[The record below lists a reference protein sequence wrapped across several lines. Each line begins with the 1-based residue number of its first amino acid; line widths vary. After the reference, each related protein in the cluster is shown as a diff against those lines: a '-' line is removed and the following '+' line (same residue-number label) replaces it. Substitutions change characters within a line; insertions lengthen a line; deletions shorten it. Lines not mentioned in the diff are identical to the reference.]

1 MISRGKPIKKVK
13 AFDIFNYTLMI
24 VLSLLFIIPFWI
36 ILVASFS
43 ENSLLMAN
51 GVTFWFQGFSLDGYK
66 YLFEMSNLFF
76 NSLLN
81 SVIVS
86 FASAFISVALCT
98 SAAYVLSRK
107 QLVGRK
113 FFNALFMIPMFFG
126 GGTIALF
133 LVIKQINLYNT
144 LWAVILPCALRIPSI
159 LLVRNFFYTIPE
171 SLSEAAEID
180 GANEFQKMIKVY
192 IPLAVPMMMT
202 IGLIIFVD
210 RWNNWLDTLM
220 YFDSTKESSWTIQYV
235 LRQILTN
242 MNSIAG
248 VDESSLAPVIATRNA
263 AIVIT
268 VIPLMILSPML
279 HKYYVKG
286 MTAGSVKQ

>member
-13 AFDIFNYTLMI
+13 PFDVFNYTLMV
-24 VLSLLFIIPFWI
+24 VLSLLFLIPFWI

-43 ENSLLMAN
+43 ENSQLMSN
-51 GVTFWFQGFSLDGYK
+51 GVTLWFQGFSIDGYK

-86 FASAFISVALCT
+86 FASSFISVALCT

-113 FFNALFMIPMFFG
+113 FFNVLFMIPMFFG

-144 LWAVILPCALRIPSI
+144 LWAIILPCTLRIPSI

-180 GANEFQKMIKVY
+180 GANEFQKMMKVY
-192 IPLAVPMMMT
+192 VPLAVPMMMT

-248 VDESSLAPVIATRNA
+248 VDDSSLAPVIASRNA

>member
-1 MISRGKPIKKVK
+1 MIRRGHVNKKVSL
-13 AFDIFNYTLMI
+13 FDIFNYTLMI
-24 VLSLLFIIPFWI
+24 VLSLVFLIPFWI
-36 ILVASFS
+36 ILVSS
-43 ENSLLMAN
+43 LSDNSKLMSN
-51 GVTFWFQGFSLDGYK
+51 GIGLWFQGFTFDGYK

-86 FASAFISVALCT
+86 FASSIISVVLCT

-107 QLVGRK
+107 GLVGRK
-113 FFNALFMIPMFFG
+113 FFNILFMIPMFFG

-133 LVIKQINLYNT
+133 LVIKWINLYNT
-144 LWAVILPCALRIPSI
+144 LWALILPCTLRIVSI
-159 LLVRNFFYTIPE
+159 LLMRNFFYTIPD

-180 GANEFQKMIKVY
+180 GANEFQKMVKVY
-192 IPLAVPMMMT
+192 IPLAIPMMMT

-210 RWNNWLDTLM
+210 RWNNWLDTLL
-220 YFDSTKESSWTIQYV
+220 YFDSTKETSWTIQYV

-242 MNSIAG
+242 MNSISG
-248 VDESSLAPVIATRNA
+248 IDESSLAPVIAARNA